1 MGPGHGKYRRDQ
13 RVGRHCPSVLGNC
26 AHPRT
31 GCGSRAFQPA
41 RVERGHPVTQFYSN
55 GDVNDE
61 AYTNVAAAT
70 ALRIA
75 TQAARVVEAAV
86 SLRLLRS
93 ALGRRRGAARP
104 QSDRAAQ
111 PCGAAQPA
119 WHGHRFTIA
128 IKGEETRLSI
138 DSGGPLPVTIA
149 GHPRTVLSG

>member
-1 MGPGHGKYRRDQ
+1 MNRDRVDHLSDRWGPGHGKYRRDQ
-13 RVGRHCPSVLGNC
+13 RVGRHYPSVLGNC
-26 AHPRT
+26 AHPTT

-41 RVERGHPVTQFYSN
+41 RVERGHPVTQLYSN

-75 TQAARVVEAAV
+75 TQAPAWSGRPFLYGYSGLRWDADAVRLDPSLTAQLSRVV
-86 SLRLLRS
+86 LQNL
-93 ALGRRRGAARP
+93 
-104 QSDRAAQ
+104 
-111 PCGAAQPA
+111 A

-138 DSGGPLPVTIA
+138 DSGGP
-149 GHPRTVLSG
+149 